1 MRERLNVTCIL
12 ILPARIN
19 SNFYIV
25 NEMLI
30 LNSVLFTTR
39 LL

>member
-1 MRERLNVTCIL
+1 MRERLSVTFIL

-30 LNSVLFTTR
+30 LNFVLFTTR